1 MLPSL
6 ESVDLIW
13 KLTHSEKKPS
23 CNWLHKL
30 RLLARKQGGWATD
43 TVQHGLLWPGGLD
56 LSNPHSNHPVTTLS
70 CMGITSQL
78 LALHLRGLC
87 DPRAVRCC
95 KLFRDRQWDNG
106 FGSGTHLKLEAVRVK
121 PGIMEARTL
130 ELCVAAYT
138 LREHAWPADEA

>member
-1 MLPSL
+1 MEADPLGKETQL
-6 ESVDLIW
+6 QLATQVEAAC
-13 KLTHSEKKPS
+13 KKAG
-23 CNWLHKL
+23 WVGH
-30 RLLARKQGGWATD
+30 RLSIDGP
-43 TVQHGLLWPGGLD
+43 LWPGGLD
-56 LSNPHSNHPVTTLS
+56 LTHSLTTLVSSLS

-87 DPRAVRCC
+87 DSRAVRCC
-95 KLFRDRQWDNG
+95 KLFRDMQWDNG

>member
-1 MLPSL
+1 
-6 ESVDLIW
+6 
-13 KLTHSEKKPS
+13 
-23 CNWLHKL
+23 
-30 RLLARKQGGWATD
+30 
-43 TVQHGLLWPGGLD
+43 
-56 LSNPHSNHPVTTLS
+56 
-70 CMGITSQL
+70 MGITSQL

-95 KLFRDRQWDNG
+95 KLFRDRQWDHG